1 MYFTILPQG
10 VSIKSSK
17 GNKQN
22 KKPKQTQNSERR
34 KHYVKN
40 DRNFLIRILRRIRT
54 S

>member
-22 KKPKQTQNSERR
+22 KQETKTNTKLR
-34 KHYVKN
+34 KEKT
-40 DRNFLIRILRRIRT
+40 LC
-54 S
+54 